1 MISQPAKITRQ
12 RSTRD
17 DGDSGSAVPRGH
29 LSRTT
34 AAVVVVL
41 VAAISLSG
49 CGTSSVA
56 AKPTIES
63 PSATPTHAPVLS
75 DPRDRIGESCAVLA
89 MVQTELENASMQHD
103 KGALSDAQF
112 AAIVNTA
119 PTTLKALSMLAT
131 HGLESQV
138 GGLLEDTT
146 LTPPV
151 VPGAAFNPHGEPF
164 QGDMLQAITACGQNG
179 TPIGVLEVGNG

>member
-1 MISQPAKITRQ
+1 MTRALTTSHTTAWCDGSRLLSYTFIG
-12 RSTRD
+12 RSGD
-17 DGDSGSAVPRGH
+17 DG
-29 LSRTT
+29 
-34 AAVVVVL
+34 VVVL
-41 VAAISLSG
+41 IGAISLAG
-49 CGTSSVA
+49 CAASPVA
-56 AKPTIES
+56 AKPKIDS
-63 PSATPTHAPVLS
+63 PSATPTHPPVLS

-103 KGALSDAQF
+103 KGTLSDAQF

-146 LTPPV
+146 ITPPV
-151 VPGAAFNPHGEPF
+151 VEGAAFNPHGEPF
-164 QGDMLQAITACGQNG
+164 QRDMLQAVAACSQNG
-179 TPIGVLEVGNG
+179 TPIGVLEEGNG